1 MTCHVTRRK
10 LTCKKL
16 LTEFIK
22 NIPLNYLEKFS
33 AKISQCFCRDLV
45 EVAKEG

>member
-22 NIPLNYLEKFS
+22 NIPLNLEKFS